1 MNVHQV
7 ELAFPKC
14 VRVESKPHLFCPGCG
29 HPEVLKAFGFAV
41 DSLGIQRQTALG
53 VDIGCSLLA
62 FDFFNIDTI
71 ETHHGRTVPVMIG
84 IKRANPKA
92 ISVAYVGDGGAYAIG
107 LGSLV
112 NAAIRDEDIFVIV
125 VNNAVYAMTGGQEAP
140 TTLPG
145 TITDTTPYGA
155 DKHFVKGPQL
165 LRNVNTTAWIARGI
179 TTRQLELRDLMK
191 EALKFTMAGKG
202 FAFLEVL
209 SPCTLNWGTIEKP
222 DETFDILERK
232 LAKVYRLGRY

>member
-1 MNVHQV
+1 MNAPDIQ
-7 ELAFPKC
+7 LAFPKC

-41 DSLGIQRQTALG
+41 DNLGIQRQTAFG

-62 FDFFNIDTI
+62 FDFFNLDTI
-71 ETHHGRTVPVMIG
+71 ETHHGRTVPVMVG
-84 IKRANPKA
+84 IKRANPRA

-112 NAAIRDEDIFVIV
+112 NAAIRDENIFVIV
-125 VNNAVYAMTGGQEAP
+125 VNNAVYAMTGGQKAP

-145 TITDTTPYGA
+145 TVTDTTPYGA
-155 DKHFVKGPQL
+155 DSHFIKGPQL

-179 TTRQLELRDLMK
+179 TTRQLELRTLMRD
-191 EALKFTMAGKG
+191 ALEFTIAGKG

-209 SPCTLNWGTIEKP
+209 SPCPLSWGTIERP
-222 DETFDILERK
+222 NETFNILERK
-232 LAKVYRLGRY
+232 LARVYKLGRY